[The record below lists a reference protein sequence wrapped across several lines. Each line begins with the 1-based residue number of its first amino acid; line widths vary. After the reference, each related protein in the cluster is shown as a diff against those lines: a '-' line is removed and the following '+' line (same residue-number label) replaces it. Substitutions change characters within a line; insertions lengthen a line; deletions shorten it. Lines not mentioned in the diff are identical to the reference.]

1 MAAPLIGKKA
11 PAFKIQDDAG
21 ETVTL
26 ASLKGEWVVLFFYP
40 IVTIIPKLLQ
50 YKDLAPAIDF

>member
-1 MAAPLIGKKA
+1 MAAQLIGKKA
-11 PAFKIQDDAG
+11 PAFTVQDDAG

-40 IVTIIPKLLQ
+40 ENDITLS
-50 YKDLAPAIDF
+50 